1 MASKPSI
8 FFIAGAPK
16 TATSALWEYLT
27 LHPEIFRPRIKEF
40 HHFCDDFF
48 ESHMSDDDY
57 LKAFSGMTEAHRMS
71 VDGSVLYMY
80 SDVAL
85 KRIHAFDPDAKI
97 IVMLRHPVDL
107 IYSWHSQLCWN
118 LNEDEPSFER
128 AWALCEERAYGRS
141 LPADCE
147 EPFVVQYGEIGL
159 LAKSLKRIQSIFS
172 DHQVKV
178 VFMEDMKADTA
189 GVYQEVL
196 AFLDACPFEL
206 PEYRT
211 VNANTELR
219 SRFLMRLGKMQLGG
233 ASKKFLRWL
242 KGLLGFQSTSFRRIL
257 INASTV
263 ETERKPID
271 SVFAAELLEYF
282 RDDITELSQLTGR
295 NLDHWLRKV
304 W

>member
-1 MASKPSI
+1 M
-8 FFIAGAPK
+8 
-16 TATSALWEYLT
+16 
-27 LHPEIFRPRIKEF
+27 
-40 HHFCDDFF
+40 
-48 ESHMSDDDY
+48 
-57 LKAFSGMTEAHRMS
+57 
-71 VDGSVLYMY
+71 
-80 SDVAL
+80 AL

-97 IVMLRHPVDL
+97 ILMLRHPVDL
-107 IYSWHSQLCWN
+107 VYSWHSQLRWN

-219 SRFLMRLGKMQLGG
+219 SRFLMRLGKMQLL
-233 ASKKFLRWL
+233 S
-242 KGLLGFQSTSFRRIL
+242 L
-257 INASTV
+257 IH
-263 ETERKPID
+263 I
-271 SVFAAELLEYF
+271 
-282 RDDITELSQLTGR
+282 
-295 NLDHWLRKV
+295 
-304 W
+304 

>member
-1 MASKPSI
+1 MINKPSI
-8 FFIAGAPK
+8 FYIVSALK

-40 HHFCDDFF
+40 HQFCDDFF

-57 LKAFSGMTEAHRMS
+57 LSAFSGMTDVHRMS

-85 KRIHAFDPDAKI
+85 KRIHTFDSDAKI

-107 IYSWHSQLCWN
+107 VYSWHSQLCWN

-128 AWALCEERAYGRS
+128 AWALCEERADGRS
-141 LPADCE
+141 LPADFE
-147 EPFVVQYGEIGL
+147 EPFVLQYGEIGL

-189 GVYQEVL
+189 GIYQEVVT
-196 AFLDACPFEL
+196 FLDASPFEL

-211 VNANTELR
+211 VNANT
-219 SRFLMRLGKMQLGG
+219 
-233 ASKKFLRWL
+233 
-242 KGLLGFQSTSFRRIL
+242 
-257 INASTV
+257 
-263 ETERKPID
+263 
-271 SVFAAELLEYF
+271 
-282 RDDITELSQLTGR
+282 
-295 NLDHWLRKV
+295 
-304 W
+304 